1 MLPISSQWSWLRR
14 RGGVDVHPEASP
26 VMTMTMPSPRRALRM
41 VQRNLLVYKHTWL
54 VILSG
59 FFEPVF
65 YLAGIGVGLGAL
77 VPDIEGVNYAAFVA
91 PGLLAAS
98 CMNGA
103 ITDGFFNI
111 FFKLHFQNTY
121 DGILATPMRVPDV
134 ALGEALWA
142 LSRGSLYAAAFL
154 VVLLVLGETSGQRM
168 LLSPLAILA
177 WPAALLASAA
187 FSALALC
194 ITSFARKIQ
203 DFDLVMNLIFLPMF
217 LFSGTFFSI
226 GSLPVPVAAVIQV
239 TPLYHGT
246 EMLRQLTTGRVGATL
261 LVHVAYLMLMTV
273 VAFTI
278 AMRRLERALIK

>member
-1 MLPISSQWSWLRR
+1 
-14 RGGVDVHPEASP
+14 
-26 VMTMTMPSPRRALRM
+26 MTLPSPRRALRM

-54 VILSG
+54 VIVSG

-77 VPDIEGVNYAAFVA
+77 VPDIEGVTYGAFVA

-111 FFKLHFQNTY
+111 FFKLHFQKTY

-134 ALGEALWA
+134 ALGEAIWA

-154 VVLLVLGETSGQRM
+154 VVLLLLGETTGQRM

-226 GSLPVPVAAVIQV
+226 GSLPAPVASVIQV

-246 EMLRQLTTGRVGATL
+246 EMLRQLTTGRIGPTL
-261 LVHVAYLMLMTV
+261 LVHVAYLILLTV

-278 AMRRLERALIK
+278 AMRRLERALVK

>member
-1 MLPISSQWSWLRR
+1 
-14 RGGVDVHPEASP
+14 
-26 VMTMTMPSPRRALRM
+26 
-41 VQRNLLVYKHTWL
+41 
-54 VILSG
+54 
-59 FFEPVF
+59 
-65 YLAGIGVGLGAL
+65 
-77 VPDIEGVNYAAFVA
+77 
-91 PGLLAAS
+91 
-98 CMNGA
+98 
-103 ITDGFFNI
+103 
-111 FFKLHFQNTY
+111 
-121 DGILATPMRVPDV
+121 
-134 ALGEALWA
+134 
-142 LSRGSLYAAAFL
+142 
-154 VVLLVLGETSGQRM
+154 M

-217 LFSGTFFSI
+217 LFSGTFFPI
-226 GSLPVPVAAVIQV
+226 GSLPVPVRWAIQA

-261 LVHVAYLMLMTV
+261 LLHAAYLVLLAV